1 MAHYNFDKDLIDGLD
16 AENSVKSLL
25 KKKYKVSDDDIV
37 SSTTK
42 EFDIKIKSLNLTFEV
57 KNDLMAEK
65 TGNIAI
71 EFESR
76 GKPSGVSTTK
86 ADYWVYKFS
95 NMFYIIERTVLVNE
109 LVNKGNYSRIVNGG
123 DYGSNTMMYLVKVEA
138 FKSWGEKL

>member
-95 NMFYIIERTVLVNE
+95 NMFYIIERTVLVN
-109 LVNKGNYSRIVNGG
+109 KGNYSRIVNGG